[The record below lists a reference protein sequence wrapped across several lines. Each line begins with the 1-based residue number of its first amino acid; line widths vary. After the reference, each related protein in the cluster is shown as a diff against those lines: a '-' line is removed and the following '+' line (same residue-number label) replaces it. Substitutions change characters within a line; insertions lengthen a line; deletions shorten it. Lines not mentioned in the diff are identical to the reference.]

1 MILIFTGDTIACKKR
16 TKVLK
21 SIYTISMGKVG
32 QETFRS
38 EIKAKFCQLSQFSKN
53 VFVMFLIS
61 AIFLMQSIFGQ

>member
-38 EIKAKFCQLSQFSKN
+38 EIKAKICQLSQFSKN
-53 VFVMFLIS
+53 FLGVFVMFL
-61 AIFLMQSIFGQ
+61 MVR

>member
-1 MILIFTGDTIACKKR
+1 MDFVGKK
-16 TKVLK
+16 
-21 SIYTISMGKVG
+21 
-32 QETFRS
+32 TFRS